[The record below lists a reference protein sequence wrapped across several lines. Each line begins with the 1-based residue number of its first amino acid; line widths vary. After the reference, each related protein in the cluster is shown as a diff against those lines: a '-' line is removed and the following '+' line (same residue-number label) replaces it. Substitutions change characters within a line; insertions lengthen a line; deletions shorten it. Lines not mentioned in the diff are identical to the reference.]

1 MRDRLTSPPQRDP
14 PATQAPEGAALPR
27 ILVADD
33 EDGTLTL
40 LTTALTFAGYAV
52 IAARDGLEAI
62 RLARAAPPD
71 LALLDVMMPG
81 MDGREVCRRMG
92 SDPALT
98 NVPVILHSSADE
110 QDIDWRGCGADA
122 FLAKPF
128 SIRELPALIEHHLHA
143 HAGDNR
149 RVAHRLTDA
158 EVRRLALRI
167 RQAVRQAPG
176 PDSGTDVLSL
186 HRELSPEDEGRLEAA
201 LVALLGKPDIG
212 AKPVKTLPGKRQ
224 SKRRSRRR
232 RPDEGADD

>member
-40 LTTALTFAGYAV
+40 LTTALTFAGYVV
-52 IAARDGLEAI
+52 IPARDGLEAI
-62 RLARAAPPD
+62 RLARAAAPD

-110 QDIDWRGCGADA
+110 QDVDWRGCGADA

-128 SIRELPALIEHHLHA
+128 SIRELPTLIEHHLSARPGSH
-143 HAGDNR
+143 R
-149 RVAHRLTDA
+149 LVAQRLTDE
-158 EVRRLALRI
+158 EVQQLALRI
-167 RQAVRQAPG
+167 RQAVRQAPR

-186 HRELSPEDEGRLEAA
+186 HRELSPEDEGRVETA
-201 LVALLGKPDIG
+201 LVALLGRPETG
-212 AKPVKTLPGKRQ
+212 PKTDRTSAGKRP

-232 RPDEGADD
+232 RPDEGADG